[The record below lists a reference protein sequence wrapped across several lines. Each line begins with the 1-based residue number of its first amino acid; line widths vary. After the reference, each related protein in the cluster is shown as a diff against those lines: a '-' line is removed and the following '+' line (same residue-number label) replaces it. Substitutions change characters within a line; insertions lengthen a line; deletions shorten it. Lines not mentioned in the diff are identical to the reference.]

1 MVSLIKFYNVS
12 NICNPALRK
21 DGTKERWKNGCKV
34 GWNQGRME
42 PGTKEDW
49 SLGRMESSKHGTK
62 EEWNQERNGIK

>member
-1 MVSLIKFYNVS
+1 MEPRKDETKERWNQGKME
-12 NICNPALRK
+12 PRK

-49 SLGRMESSKHGTK
+49 SHG
-62 EEWNQERNGIK
+62 